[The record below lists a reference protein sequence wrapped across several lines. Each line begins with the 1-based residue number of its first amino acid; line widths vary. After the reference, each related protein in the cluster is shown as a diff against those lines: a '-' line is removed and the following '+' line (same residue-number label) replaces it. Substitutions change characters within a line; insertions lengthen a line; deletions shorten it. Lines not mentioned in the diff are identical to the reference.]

1 MPRSSTC
8 SRKTASSEPAPT
20 LIQPEHHLRTSLTAD
35 IERLCDPRHPAADAL
50 FLNVAAKYFFAYLY
64 EGSHD
69 AVVSLPDL
77 TEAFRRFARHQSL
90 NEPGDDVEVMNRMR
104 RWSFALRMPA
114 DLPKAA
120 QALRCVALQ
129 RLPEKVL
136 ARPYVGLDI
145 GTGAGLLLLG
155 ALAQA
160 RRNGFVS
167 AEIRGLE
174 YDAAVVER
182 TARLARDLG
191 LGSVSLADGR
201 DPRAYAVVAGRD
213 LTFVAH
219 EAVSAV
225 HRTERREQFLHVFR
239 TLFATCGNRLRD
251 TVFFPEG
258 LIVYNQDMNVS
269 VLLSRLNG
277 FRGSLEYQ
285 TADFAPQALYIE
297 GKVVPL
303 HRLGEDFFP
312 YLAGAA
318 RLPGTAGL
326 TPGRR

>member
-1 MPRSSTC
+1 MPRSSTG
-8 SRKTASSEPAPT
+8 SRKIAVHESAQT
-20 LIQPEHHLRTSLTAD
+20 LILPEHHLRTPLTED
-35 IERLCDPRHPAADAL
+35 IERLCDPRRPTPDAL

-77 TEAFRRFARHQSL
+77 AEAFRCFARHQSL
-90 NEPGDDVEVMNRMR
+90 NEPNDDVELMNRMR

-114 DLPKAA
+114 DLPRAA
-120 QALRCVALQ
+120 QALRCVALR
-129 RLPEKVL
+129 RLPEKAL

-145 GTGAGLLLLG
+145 GTGAGLLLIG

-160 RRNGFVS
+160 RRNGFAAV
-167 AEIRGLE
+167 EIRGLE
-174 YDAAVVER
+174 YDSAVVER
-182 TARLARDLG
+182 TSRLARDLG

-201 DPRAYAVVAGRD
+201 DPRAYAVVAGKD

-219 EAVSAV
+219 EAISAV
-225 HRTERREQFLHVFR
+225 HQARRREQFLHVFQ
-239 TLFATCGNRLRD
+239 TLFATCGGRLQD
-251 TVFFPEG
+251 TAFFPEG

-269 VLLSRLNG
+269 ILLSRLNG

-303 HRLGEDFFP
+303 HRLGEEFLC
-312 YLAGAA
+312 YLADRP
-318 RLPGTAGL
+318 RLPGAGL
-326 TPGRR
+326 NPGRR